1 MHGESHKHREKRFL
15 SKFMTQAL
23 AVKLAFPCA
32 SVHRAAT
39 ENSTSDGEVMQNF
52 VFQ

>member
-1 MHGESHKHREKRFL
+1 MHGESHKHRESRFL
-15 SKFMTQAL
+15 SKFIAQVL

-32 SVHRAAT
+32 LVHRAAT
-39 ENSTSDGEVMQNF
+39 ANSTSDGEVMQNF